1 MPLWSPGL
9 FSLGVFPVWAVY
21 ILLLRWDW
29 WLWERWKS
37 GLALALAGCEVV
49 PRVVPAGPVERRV
62 AFLWS
67 WPCDPGARGCSWPTG
82 WVPVW
87 LSSGKPGA
95 CAGQQVGR
103 AGMPALTDQ
112 RKDSRKICSHSTGTG
127 VEQIPQNSW
136 PRLLSSCYLP
146 VETQNVCHLTC
157 DSRAESYSCTSP
169 VLLNRSSPS
178 FSKLY
183 ILGAC
188 LVSSG
193 SPGWGA
199 PFGPPT
205 PHSLEG
211 TSVLGISLPFVVC
224 QHRGM
229 GLHLS
234 YPSCVVPSF
243 CLQLWKIFSASVQEG
258 HSHR

>member
-1 MPLWSPGL
+1 M
-9 FSLGVFPVWAVY
+9 
-21 ILLLRWDW
+21 
-29 WLWERWKS
+29 
-37 GLALALAGCEVV
+37 
-49 PRVVPAGPVERRV
+49 
-62 AFLWS
+62 
-67 WPCDPGARGCSWPTG
+67 
-82 WVPVW
+82 
-87 LSSGKPGA
+87 
-95 CAGQQVGR
+95 
-103 AGMPALTDQ
+103 
-112 RKDSRKICSHSTGTG
+112 
-127 VEQIPQNSW
+127 
-136 PRLLSSCYLP
+136 
-146 VETQNVCHLTC
+146 CHLTC

-188 LVSSG
+188 LFSSG

-243 CLQLWKIFSASVQEG
+243 CLQLWKIFSAVPQVVLIDSCSVSSGNFGASRKEMSSG
-258 HSHR
+258 SSYSTILACLSSTIAF